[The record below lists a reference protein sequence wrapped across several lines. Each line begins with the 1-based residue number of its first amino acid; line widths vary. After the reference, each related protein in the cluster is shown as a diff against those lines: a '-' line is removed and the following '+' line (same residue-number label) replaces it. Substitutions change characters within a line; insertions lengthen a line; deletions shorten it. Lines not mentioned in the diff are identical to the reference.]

1 MLKRKK
7 TFLHFQIFS
16 HFCYQEQTTVL
27 ETTLPDLKFNSFWL
41 KEYLLI
47 KKSSTKIPRII
58 SISIRLETLNYGV
71 FPRPSKVN
79 WIHAEIKTFNCWDV
93 SARIRAS
100 QQVVFVYHLQP
111 RSCYHLAHE
120 TRRVCCFL
128 PVLAVYGISWS
139 VTIQRPMKV
148 LYQNV

>member
-1 MLKRKK
+1 MK
-7 TFLHFQIFS
+7 
-16 HFCYQEQTTVL
+16 
-27 ETTLPDLKFNSFWL
+27 
-41 KEYLLI
+41 
-47 KKSSTKIPRII
+47 
-58 SISIRLETLNYGV
+58 
-71 FPRPSKVN
+71 

-128 PVLAVYGISWS
+128 PVLAVYGISYYPKADEGS
-139 VTIQRPMKV
+139 VSKCLKTRV
-148 LYQNV
+148 VFGGLS